1 MRIYA
6 KQVPPDIQESH
17 FDIELYSEE
26 VTITGNSNFNEYKSD
41 LYKHVENHIEDA
53 YREFDELEDGEQKPD
68 DTHLDKLIQAHFG
81 VLPRNA
87 DERIRWRKTLSY
99 CILTSLF
106 TMTPSPIASV
116 MSLVS
121 GKPYHVHTIHGTC
134 QSDWNYVICPDEMTV
149 GNHSIL
155 QAIESEYFN
164 TGSEW
169 MVYES
174 EDACEAECDGI
185 SIYVLDMQNPRE
197 VIAVYYGVM
206 PVDVEAY
213 AFDQYE
219 KIPKYKRMED
229 VV

>member
-17 FDIELYSEE
+17 FNINLYSGEI
-26 VTITGNSNFNEYKSD
+26 TITGNSNFNEYKSD

-53 YREFDELEDGEQKPD
+53 YREFDELGDDKQKSD
-68 DTHLDKLIQAHFG
+68 DTHLDELIQAHFG

-99 CILTSLF
+99 CILTSPF
-106 TMTPSPIASV
+106 TITLSRIASV

-121 GKPYHVHTIHGTC
+121 GKPYNVHTIHGNC
-134 QSDWNYVICPDEMTV
+134 QSDWNCVICPNEMTV
-149 GNHSIL
+149 GTPSVL
-155 QAIESEYFN
+155 EMIESEYFN

-169 MVYES
+169 MAYES
-174 EDACEAECDGI
+174 EDTFKSEDCGRA
-185 SIYVLDMQNPRE
+185 IYVLDMQDPRK
-197 VIAVYYGVM
+197 VIADFFCIM
-206 PVDVEAY
+206 PAEVEVY
-213 AFDQYE
+213 AFDRYE

-229 VV
+229 AV

>member
-17 FDIELYSEE
+17 FDIGMYPD

-41 LYKHVENHIEDA
+41 LYKHVEERLRDA
-53 YREFDELEDGEQKPD
+53 YRECDEFEDGERELD
-68 DTHLDKLIQAHFG
+68 DPHLNGFIQTYFW
-81 VLPRNA
+81 VLPRSV
-87 DERIRWRKTLSY
+87 DERLQWRKL
-99 CILTSLF
+99 LF
-106 TMTPSPIASV
+106 HRDLHDIFSPPQEQIASI

-121 GKPYHVHTIHGTC
+121 GKPYHAHGICGCC
-134 QSDWNYVICPDEMTV
+134 QSDWNCVICPDEMTV
-149 GNHSIL
+149 GSPSGL

-174 EDACEAECDGI
+174 EDACEAEDYGA
-185 SIYVLDMQNPRE
+185 SIYILDMQNPRE
-197 VIAVYYGVM
+197 VIADCYGVM
-206 PVDVEAY
+206 PADVEVY
-213 AFDQYE
+213 AFDRYE

>member
-87 DERIRWRKTLSY
+87 DERIRWRKTLS
-99 CILTSLF
+99 CCVITSPF
-106 TMTPSPIASV
+106 TMASV

-121 GKPYHVHTIHGTC
+121 GKPYHMHDIHGCC

-149 GNHSIL
+149 GNPSII

-174 EDACEAECDGI
+174 EDACESDDCGS
-185 SIYVLDMQNPRE
+185 SIYILDMQNPRE
-197 VIAVYYGVM
+197 VIATCYGVM
-206 PVDVEAY
+206 PTDVEMY
-213 AFDQYE
+213 AFDRYE
-219 KIPKYKRMED
+219 KIPKYRRMED
-229 VV
+229 AV